1 VGAVTSEAVD
11 EVGVMMVVT
20 EAAEA
25 FAAETEEVSVA
36 VIEGASVVVIEELS
50 VAAIEAASVAV
61 IEELSVAAIEAASVA
76 AEEDLKVPR
85 SSGKFLMPC
94 ITRC

>member
-20 EAAEA
+20 EAAPV
-25 FAAETEEVSVA
+25 AEIEEVSVA
-36 VIEGASVVVIEELS
+36 VIEG
-50 VAAIEAASVAV
+50 ASVAV